1 MKKNACSF
9 LLGGLISL
17 GLVASAQAEGWYAGA
32 SVGGAHVKDDAP
44 DNGRSINRDSS
55 STGYKLF
62 TGYQINPQLA
72 VEAAYADLGKET
84 FNWRYGKNESG
95 AGSIKLQSLSVAVV
109 GSMPIADGIRAFGK
123 LGAAQMQGKYHESWS
138 QPGYAETIDIKKSKT
153 VANYGLGLAY
163 QIMPKLEVRAEL
175 EGYGKV
181 KVEDLGIK
189 SRLLSVGIG
198 YQF

>member
-1 MKKNACSF
+1 MKKNAFSL
-9 LLGGLISL
+9 LLGGLIFL
-17 GLVASAQAEGWYAGA
+17 GFGMSAQAEGWYAGA

-44 DNGRSINRDSS
+44 DDGLSINRDSS

-62 TGYQINPQLA
+62 AGYQINSQLA
-72 VEAAYADLGKET
+72 VETAYTDLGKET
-84 FNWRYGKNESG
+84 FSWRYGNNEGG
-95 AGSIKLQSLSVAVV
+95 AGSIKLQSLSVALV
-109 GSMPIADGIRAFGK
+109 GSVQITEGVRAFGK
-123 LGAAQMQGKYHESWS
+123 LGAAQIQGKYHESWS
-138 QPGYAETIDIKKSKT
+138 QPGHAEIIDIKKNKT

-163 QIMPKLEVRAEL
+163 QIDDKLEVRAEL
-175 EGYGKV
+175 EGYSKI